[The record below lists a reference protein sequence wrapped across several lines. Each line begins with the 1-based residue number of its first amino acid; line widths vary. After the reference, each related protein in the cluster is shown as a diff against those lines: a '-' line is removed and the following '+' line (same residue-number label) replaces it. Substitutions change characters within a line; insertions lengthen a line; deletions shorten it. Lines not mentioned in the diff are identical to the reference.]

1 MPCKVSQRRPPLTE
15 IRGVFCFMIDEDYLY
30 NLQTEYAKKNGIHGE
45 SEIECFESFG
55 SGYTRAIS
63 DVRNEIS
70 RRISIIKDQLIGQ
83 TPEDLERHY
92 KLIGKKD
99 ALESLLKYMQEL

>member
-1 MPCKVSQRRPPLTE
+1 MTE